1 MATRMTGEK
10 LETGATDGERVV
22 EALKRCK
29 LFQDLEE
36 EQIRMLATA
45 FHEESHDQG
54 EAIFRQGD
62 LGRKLY
68 VIEQGQVL
76 LERTLDMQPRVANV
90 ALSLLGKHRVMCC
103 WACLVG
109 ELRDLHESAICQKPT
124 RVLAAEGSELV
135 NVMAGNP
142 QIALVLLKRLCFML
156 DERLHD
162 CYCAIG
168 SL

>member
-1 MATRMTGEK
+1 MATRTSREK
-10 LETGATDGERVV
+10 LESSTDGAKMA
-22 EALKRCK
+22 EALRRCK
-29 LFQDLEE
+29 LFHDLED

-45 FHEESHDQG
+45 FHEESHKQG

-68 VIEQGQVL
+68 VIAQGQVL
-76 LERTLDMQPRVANV
+76 LERTLDMKPRVANV
-90 ALSLLGKHRVMCC
+90 ALSLLGKDRVMGC

-109 ELRDLHESAICQKPT
+109 ELRDLRESAICQKPT
-124 RVLAAEGSELV
+124 KVLAAEGSELA
-135 NVMAGNP
+135 NIMEENP

-162 CYCAIG
+162 CYCTIG

>member
-1 MATRMTGEK
+1 MTAGTSREK
-10 LETGATDGERVV
+10 LETGADGAKIA
-22 EALKRCK
+22 EALRRCK
-29 LFQDLEE
+29 LFHDLEDE
-36 EQIRMLATA
+36 HIRMLATA
-45 FHEESHDQG
+45 FHEESHKQG
-54 EAIFRQGD
+54 EAVFRQGD

-68 VIEQGQVL
+68 VVAQGQVL
-76 LERTLDMQPRVANV
+76 LERTLDMKPRVANV
-90 ALSLLGKHRVMCC
+90 ALSLLGQHRVMGC

-109 ELRDLHESAICQKPT
+109 ELRDLRESAICQKPT
-124 RVLAAEGSELV
+124 KVLAAEGSELV
-135 NVMAGNP
+135 NVMEGDP

>member
-1 MATRMTGEK
+1 MDSGTRRDR
-10 LETGATDGERVV
+10 LENGTDGAEVIAV
-22 EALKRCK
+22 LKECK
-29 LFQDLEE
+29 LFHDLED

-45 FHEESHDQG
+45 FHEESHKQG

-68 VIEQGQVL
+68 VIAQGQVQ
-76 LERTLDMQPRVANV
+76 LERTLDMKPRVANV
-90 ALSLLGKHRVMCC
+90 ALSLLGKDRVMGC

-109 ELRDLHESAICQKPT
+109 ELRDLRESAICQKPT
-124 RVLAAEGSELV
+124 KVVAAEGSELA
-135 NVMAGNP
+135 NIMEENP